1 MQVVRIP
8 FTNFQFGEIRPSLIG
23 RTDTQV
29 YTNSAQKLTNFLL
42 RAEGGVIKRMGTKF
56 LHNFGTTVDDNVEQQ
71 VRIIP
76 FIFSDDERYIIALS
90 VGKIEIFILDFDASG
105 SASAGAVTHLSST
118 DITSDTD
125 GVSLTAR
132 LTATRLKQISYAQ
145 SGDVL
150 FLCHNAFMPLRLVRT
165 SLITFELSV
174 FAFDLKGDAKRIYQP
189 YYHFQQTGFTLTPS
203 ASSGSGVTLKVKP
216 PGVDRG
222 SWAATTAYAI
232 GDFVEHT
239 NQIYKV
245 IAARDNS
252 SSTVPASDTT
262 HFLAITYF
270 DDGSTNGG
278 GYGNSLHDGIT
289 LRYRNQEIELTGV
302 TSGSHATG
310 TITDSLF
317 TKLNANAFRTINGS
331 TTVEVTMPLHGLAVS
346 DSITISESNDVG
358 NISAANLNGTR
369 SVTSIIDDNTF
380 TFTAGASANTSIDGG
395 GAPKIVTNAPT
406 TDWEEQSYSAIRG
419 FPAAICFHEGRLW
432 FGGTLAQP
440 DGIWASMSGEFFNFN
455 TGTALDNEAIVLSSS
470 VGELDQIKHL
480 VSNRDLQVFTVT
492 SEFIVPAFENTPV
505 TPSNAMVRRQT
516 PYGIADV
523 KPFVFDGATIY
534 VQRSGTVVREF
545 IFSDAEAAYVAN
557 AVSSISSHLIKT
569 PVQMTALQA
578 AIARPESYIFMI
590 NSDGTMTVFNSSR
603 SEKRA
608 GWTEFTTKGN
618 KSAGETVGQFHSVCT
633 VDERVFTVGK
643 YDKGAGTKKLVLME
657 FDNSLNMD
665 HSISYTSGSSG
676 VFTVSSQFDN
686 GAKVDVING
695 NDYLG
700 QFVVASGQVDVSA
713 VDASLTT
720 AEIGFGFPI
729 ELKTNPLDI
738 ATQSGPTTGLL
749 RALGRVVLDLNNTL
763 SISVNNK
770 VLQTRNVTDDFSTTR
785 NPITGKREMRLL
797 GYSRDPQITITQSAP
812 LSLQVNSIIAEVQF

>member
-8 FTNFQFGEIRPSLIG
+8 FTNFQFGEISPSLIG

-262 HFLAITYF
+262 HFLAIKYF

-380 TFTAGASANTSIDGG
+380 TFTAGGSANTSVDGG

-665 HSISYTSGSSG
+665 HSIAYTSGSSG

-700 QFVVASGQVDVSA
+700 QFVVASGQVNVSA
-713 VDASLTT
+713 VDATLTT
-720 AEIGFGFPI
+720 AEIGFGFPV
-729 ELKTNPLDI
+729 ELKTNPLDV

-763 SISVNNK
+763 SISVNDK

>member
-8 FTNFQFGEIRPSLIG
+8 FTNFQFGEISPSLIG

-203 ASSGSGVTLKVKP
+203 ASSGSGATLKVKP

-380 TFTAGASANTSIDGG
+380 TFTAGGSANTSIDGG

-523 KPFVFDGATIY
+523 KPYVFDGATIY

-569 PVQMTALQA
+569 PVQMTTLQA
-578 AIARPESYIFMI
+578 AIERPESYIFMV

-618 KSAGETVGQFHSVCT
+618 KSAGETVGQFHSICT

-665 HSISYTSGSSG
+665 HSIAYTSGSSG

-700 QFVVASGQVDVSA
+700 QFVVASGQVNVSA
-713 VDASLTT
+713 VDATLTT
-720 AEIGFGFPI
+720 AEIGFGFPV

-763 SISVNNK
+763 SISVNDK

>member
-8 FTNFQFGEIRPSLIG
+8 FTNFQFGEISPSLIG

-380 TFTAGASANTSIDGG
+380 TFTAGGSANTSIDGG

-578 AIARPESYIFMI
+578 AIERPESYIFMV

-665 HSISYTSGSSG
+665 HSIAYTSGSSG

-700 QFVVASGQVDVSA
+700 QFVVASGQVNVSA
-713 VDASLTT
+713 VDATLTT
-720 AEIGFGFPI
+720 AEIGFGFPV
-729 ELKTNPLDI
+729 ELKTNPLDV

-763 SISVNNK
+763 SISVNDK

>member
-8 FTNFQFGEIRPSLIG
+8 FTNFQFGEISPSLIG

-232 GDFVEHT
+232 GDFVEHS

-278 GYGNSLHDGIT
+278 GYGNSLHNGIT

-358 NISAANLNGTR
+358 NISASNLNGTR

-380 TFTAGASANTSIDGG
+380 TFTAGGSANTSVDGG

-578 AIARPESYIFMI
+578 AIERPESYIFMV

-665 HSISYTSGSSG
+665 HSLSYTSGSSG

-713 VDASLTT
+713 VDATLTT
-720 AEIGFGFPI
+720 AEIGFGFPV
-729 ELKTNPLDI
+729 ELKTNPLDV

-763 SISVNNK
+763 SISVNDK

>member
-8 FTNFQFGEIRPSLIG
+8 FTNFQFGEISPSLIG

-380 TFTAGASANTSIDGG
+380 TFTAGGSANTSIDGG

-578 AIARPESYIFMI
+578 AIERPESYIFMV

-700 QFVVASGQVDVSA
+700 QFVVASGQVNVSA
-713 VDASLTT
+713 VDATLTT
-720 AEIGFGFPI
+720 AEIGFGFPV
-729 ELKTNPLDI
+729 ELKTNPLDV

-763 SISVNNK
+763 SISVNDK

>member
-8 FTNFQFGEIRPSLIG
+8 FTNFQFGEISPSLIG

-358 NISAANLNGTR
+358 NISASNLNGTR

-380 TFTAGASANTSIDGG
+380 TFTAGGSANTSVDGG

-578 AIARPESYIFMI
+578 AIERPESYIFMV

-665 HSISYTSGSSG
+665 HSLSYTSGSSG

-713 VDASLTT
+713 VDATLTT
-720 AEIGFGFPI
+720 AEIGFGFPV
-729 ELKTNPLDI
+729 ELKTNPLDV

-763 SISVNNK
+763 SISVNDK